1 MIFVLLGIFVLVLI
15 AGIFI
20 YTKFGNDLYSDDMEW
35 IYYTVNAI
43 GVIGIAVSII
53 AAMVIGGTLTNR
65 MIIDDKIA
73 LYRNENAV
81 IEQQISD
88 VVESYMDYEKETFSG
103 VKSESAVT
111 LVSLFPELKS
121 DALVSKQ
128 IEVYTAN
135 NQRIKELEEEKLGY
149 RTMAWWLY
157 FGS

>member
-1 MIFVLLGIFVLVLI
+1 MALVLLGIFVLVLA
-15 AGIFI
+15 AGIFV
-20 YTKFGNDLYSDDMEW
+20 YAKYGDELYSKDKEW
-35 IYYTVNAI
+35 IYQTLNGIGAAGAI
-43 GVIGIAVSII
+43 VSAI
-53 AAMVIGGTLTNR
+53 AALVLGVEISNR
-65 MIIDDKIA
+65 MVIDDKIA

-88 VVESYMDYEKETFSG
+88 VVESYMDYEKETFAG

-121 DALVSKQ
+121 DTLVSKQ

-135 NQRIKELEEEKLGY
+135 NKKIKALEEEKLSY
-149 RTMAWWLY
+149 RPLAWWLY